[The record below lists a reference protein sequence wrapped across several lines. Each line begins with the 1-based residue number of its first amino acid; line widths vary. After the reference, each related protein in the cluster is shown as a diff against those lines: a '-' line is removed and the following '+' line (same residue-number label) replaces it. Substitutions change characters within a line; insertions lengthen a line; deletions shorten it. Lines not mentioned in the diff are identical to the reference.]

1 MGRYIQRETYLR
13 QLMDR
18 MGNGEVKIIT
28 GPRRSGKSWLLN
40 RIFKDYLLEQGVAE
54 DNIIIVSFDMD
65 DDEETGD
72 LTDRQALKSYL
83 YSRITDDTT
92 PYYIILDEV
101 QEVEGFEKLVNG
113 LNARDNVDVY
123 ITGSNS
129 HFLSSDIKTIFRGR
143 GDEVKV
149 WPFSFREFCTD
160 RTEPVS
166 ELWKEYYT
174 YGGMPGLL
182 RQRTSEQKVAY
193 LQRLWNKT
201 YLDDVVERHKV
212 KNREAL
218 SALADA
224 LCSSVG
230 SLTNPNRISNVMSN
244 VQNTKIDSETVSN
257 YIGYLEEAFL
267 FEGAKR
273 YNIKGN
279 KYFESI
285 KKYYSVDVGLR
296 NAKLNFRQQEIT
308 HIMENVIYNELRMRG
323 FAVDVGVVEA
333 REMRN
338 GKSEYIQYEID
349 FIASNGR
356 DKYYIQS
363 AFSLDSEEKR
373 QQELRSLLKV
383 DDSFQKIVITGSDI
397 AAYTDD
403 KGIRIIDV
411 LTESDSL
418 RWHQTIAGDPAD
430 WLHYWAPGG
439 PMEQG
444 IQMLGIKSLPW
455 FAVTDSTGLVV
466 YSGPNCDLASK
477 KASELIR

>member
-149 WPFSFREFCTD
+149 WPFLFREFCTD

-230 SLTNPNRISNVMSN
+230 SLTNPNRISNVMRS

-397 AAYTDD
+397 ATYTDN
-403 KGIRIIDV
+403 KGIRFMG
-411 LTESDSL
+411 LFQFLLS
-418 RWHQTIAGDPAD
+418 
-430 WLHYWAPGG
+430 
-439 PMEQG
+439 G
-444 IQMLGIKSLPW
+444 I
-455 FAVTDSTGLVV
+455 
-466 YSGPNCDLASK
+466 
-477 KASELIR
+477 

>member
-1 MGRYIQRETYLR
+1 MEKYIKRETYLQ
-13 QLMDR
+13 QLIDR

-40 RIFKDYLLEQGVAE
+40 RIFKDYLLGQGVE
-54 DNIIIVSFDMD
+54 EENIIIVSFDLD
-65 DDEETGD
+65 DEEETGD

-83 YSRITDDTT
+83 YSRITDAAK
-92 PYYIILDEV
+92 PYYVILDEV
-101 QEVEGFEKLVNG
+101 QEVEGFEKIVNG
-113 LNARDNVDVY
+113 LNAKDNVDVY

-129 HFLSSDIKTIFRGR
+129 HFLSSDINTIFRGR
-143 GDEVKV
+143 GDEVRV
-149 WPFSFREFCTD
+149 WPFSFREFCCD
-160 RTEPVS
+160 RPEPVS

-182 RQRTSEQKVAY
+182 RQRTPEQKVAY

-212 KNREAL
+212 KNRDAL
-218 SALADA
+218 STLADA

-230 SLTNPNRISNVMSN
+230 SLTNPNRISNVLRN
-244 VQNTKIDSETVSN
+244 IQNTKIDPETISN

-267 FEGAKR
+267 FEGSKR

-279 KYFESI
+279 RYFESI

-308 HIMENVIYNELRMRG
+308 HIMENIIYNELRMRG

-349 FIASNGR
+349 FIASNGTN
-356 DKYYIQS
+356 KYYIQS
-363 AFSLDSEEKR
+363 AFSMDSDEKR
-373 QQELRSLLKV
+373 QQELKSLLKV
-383 DDSFQKIVITGSDI
+383 DDSFQKIVITGNDI
-397 AAYTDD
+397 AEYTDA
-403 KGIRIIDV
+403 KGIRFMG
-411 LTESDSL
+411 LFQFLQS
-418 RWHQTIAGDPAD
+418 
-430 WLHYWAPGG
+430 
-439 PMEQG
+439 G
-444 IQMLGIKSLPW
+444 I
-455 FAVTDSTGLVV
+455 
-466 YSGPNCDLASK
+466 
-477 KASELIR
+477 

>member
-101 QEVEGFEKLVNG
+101 QEVDGFEKLVNG

-166 ELWKEYYT
+166 ELWKVYYT

-230 SLTNPNRISNVMSN
+230 SLTNPNRISNVMRS

-397 AAYTDD
+397 AAYTDN
-403 KGIRIIDV
+403 KGIRFMG
-411 LTESDSL
+411 LFQFLLS
-418 RWHQTIAGDPAD
+418 
-430 WLHYWAPGG
+430 
-439 PMEQG
+439 G
-444 IQMLGIKSLPW
+444 I
-455 FAVTDSTGLVV
+455 
-466 YSGPNCDLASK
+466 
-477 KASELIR
+477 

>member
-1 MGRYIQRETYLR
+1 MERYIQRETYLR

-54 DNIIIVSFDMD
+54 DNIVIVSFDMD

-230 SLTNPNRISNVMSN
+230 SLTNPNRISNVMRN

-257 YIGYLEEAFL
+257 YMGYLEEAFL

-383 DDSFQKIVITGSDI
+383 DDSFRKIVITGSDI

-403 KGIRIIDV
+403 KGIRFMG
-411 LTESDSL
+411 LFQFLLS
-418 RWHQTIAGDPAD
+418 
-430 WLHYWAPGG
+430 
-439 PMEQG
+439 G
-444 IQMLGIKSLPW
+444 I
-455 FAVTDSTGLVV
+455 
-466 YSGPNCDLASK
+466 
-477 KASELIR
+477 

>member
-1 MGRYIQRETYLR
+1 MEKYIKRETYLQ
-13 QLMDR
+13 QLIDR

-40 RIFKDYLLEQGVAE
+40 RIFKDYLLGQGVEE
-54 DNIIIVSFDMD
+54 DNIIIVSFDLD
-65 DDEETGD
+65 DEEETGD
-72 LTDRQALKSYL
+72 LTERQALKSYL
-83 YSRITDDTT
+83 YSRITDASK
-92 PYYIILDEV
+92 PYYVILDEV
-101 QEVEGFEKLVNG
+101 QEVEGFEKIVNG
-113 LNARDNVDVY
+113 LNAKDNVDVY

-129 HFLSSDIKTIFRGR
+129 HFLSSDINTIFRGR
-143 GDEVKV
+143 GDEVRV
-149 WPFSFREFCTD
+149 WPFSFREFCCD
-160 RTEPVS
+160 RPEPVS

-182 RQRTSEQKVAY
+182 RQRTPEQKVAY

-212 KNREAL
+212 KNRDAL
-218 SALADA
+218 STLADA

-230 SLTNPNRISNVMSN
+230 SLTNPNRISNVLRN
-244 VQNTKIDSETVSN
+244 IQNTKIDPETISN

-267 FEGAKR
+267 FEGSKR

-279 KYFESI
+279 RYFESI

-349 FIASNGR
+349 FIASNGT
-356 DKYYIQS
+356 DKYYVQS
-363 AFSLDSEEKR
+363 AFSLDGDEKR
-373 QQELRSLLKV
+373 QQELKSLLKV
-383 DDSFQKIVITGSDI
+383 DDSFQKIVITGNDI
-397 AAYTDD
+397 VEYTDA
-403 KGIRIIDV
+403 KGIRFMG
-411 LTESDSL
+411 LFQFLQS
-418 RWHQTIAGDPAD
+418 
-430 WLHYWAPGG
+430 
-439 PMEQG
+439 G
-444 IQMLGIKSLPW
+444 I
-455 FAVTDSTGLVV
+455 
-466 YSGPNCDLASK
+466 
-477 KASELIR
+477 

>member
-1 MGRYIQRETYLR
+1 MERYIQRETYLH
-13 QLMDR
+13 QLTDR

-40 RIFKDYLLEQGVAE
+40 RIFKDYLLGQGVAE

-65 DDEETGD
+65 DEVETGD

-83 YSRITDDTT
+83 NSRITDDTT

-113 LNARDNVDVY
+113 LNAKDNVDIY

-160 RTEPVS
+160 RTEPIS

-182 RQRTSEQKVAY
+182 RQRTPEQKVAY

-230 SLTNPNRISNVMSN
+230 SLTNPNRISNVIRN
-244 VQNTKIDSETVSN
+244 IQNTKIDSETVSN

-363 AFSLDSEEKR
+363 AYSLDSNEKD

-397 AAYTDD
+397 VAYTDD
-403 KGIRIIDV
+403 KGIRFIG
-411 LTESDSL
+411 LFQFLLS
-418 RWHQTIAGDPAD
+418 
-430 WLHYWAPGG
+430 
-439 PMEQG
+439 G
-444 IQMLGIKSLPW
+444 I
-455 FAVTDSTGLVV
+455 
-466 YSGPNCDLASK
+466 
-477 KASELIR
+477 

>member
-1 MGRYIQRETYLR
+1 MERYIQRETYLR
-13 QLMDR
+13 QLTDR
-18 MGNGEVKIIT
+18 MGNGEVKMIT

-40 RIFKDYLLEQGVAE
+40 RIFKDYLLGQGVEE

-65 DDEETGD
+65 DEEETGD

-83 YSRITDDTT
+83 YSHITNNTR

-113 LNARDNVDVY
+113 LNAKDNVDVY

-182 RQRTSEQKVAY
+182 RQRTPEQKVAY

-201 YLDDVVERHKV
+201 YLDDVVERHNV

-230 SLTNPNRISNVMSN
+230 SLTNPNRISNVLRN
-244 VQNTKIDSETVSN
+244 VQNTKIDPETVSN

-273 YNIKGN
+273 FNIKGN
-279 KYFESI
+279 RYFESI

-323 FAVDVGVVEA
+323 FAVDVGVVES

-363 AFSLDSEEKR
+363 AFSLDSDEKR

-397 AAYTDD
+397 SAYTDA
-403 KGIRIIDV
+403 KGIRFMG
-411 LTESDSL
+411 LYQFLLS
-418 RWHQTIAGDPAD
+418 
-430 WLHYWAPGG
+430 
-439 PMEQG
+439 G
-444 IQMLGIKSLPW
+444 I
-455 FAVTDSTGLVV
+455 
-466 YSGPNCDLASK
+466 
-477 KASELIR
+477 

>member
-1 MGRYIQRETYLR
+1 MYSEFIVILQKNRNNMAQYIQRETYLQ
-13 QLMDR
+13 QLINRMD
-18 MGNGEVKIIT
+18 NGEVKIVT

-40 RIFKDYLLEQGVAE
+40 RIFKDYLLSKGVPE
-54 DNIIIVSFDMD
+54 DNIIIVSFDV
-65 DDEETGD
+65 DDEEENGD

-83 YSRITDDTT
+83 YSRITSEHT

-101 QEVEGFEKLVNG
+101 QEVDGFEKIVNG
-113 LNARDNVDVY
+113 LNAKDNIDVY

-143 GDEVKV
+143 GDEVRV
-149 WPFSFREFCTD
+149 HPFSFKEFCTD

-182 RQRTSEQKVAY
+182 KQRTPEQKVAY

-201 YLDDVVERHKV
+201 YLDDVVERHNV

-230 SLTNPNRISNVMSN
+230 SLTNPNRMSNVMQS
-244 VQNTKIDSETVSN
+244 VQKVKVDPDTVAKYVS
-257 YIGYLEEAFL
+257 YLEEAFL

-273 YNIKGN
+273 FNIKGN

-285 KKYYSVDVGLR
+285 KKYYAADVGLR
-296 NAKLNFRQQEIT
+296 NAKLNFRQQEVT

-323 FAVDVGVVEA
+323 FAVDVGLVEA

-338 GKSEYIQYEID
+338 GKMEYIQYEVD
-349 FIASNGR
+349 FIASNGT

-363 AFSLDSEEKR
+363 AFALDTEEKK
-373 QQELRSLLKV
+373 QQELKSLFKI
-383 DDSFQKIVITGSDI
+383 DDSFRKIVIVGNDI
-397 AAYTDD
+397 AEYTDD
-403 KGIRIIDV
+403 KGIRYI
-411 LTESDSL
+411 
-418 RWHQTIAGDPAD
+418 
-430 WLHYWAPGG
+430 
-439 PMEQG
+439 
-444 IQMLGIKSLPW
+444 
-455 FAVTDSTGLVV
+455 GLFQF
-466 YSGPNCDLASK
+466 L
-477 KASELIR
+477 LQ

>member
-1 MGRYIQRETYLR
+1 MERYIQRETYLR

-129 HFLSSDIKTIFRGR
+129 HFLSSDIKTIIRGR

-230 SLTNPNRISNVMSN
+230 SLTNPNRISNVMRS

-397 AAYTDD
+397 AAYTDN
-403 KGIRIIDV
+403 KGIRFMG
-411 LTESDSL
+411 LFQFLLS
-418 RWHQTIAGDPAD
+418 
-430 WLHYWAPGG
+430 
-439 PMEQG
+439 G
-444 IQMLGIKSLPW
+444 I
-455 FAVTDSTGLVV
+455 
-466 YSGPNCDLASK
+466 
-477 KASELIR
+477 

>member
-1 MGRYIQRETYLR
+1 
-13 QLMDR
+13 
-18 MGNGEVKIIT
+18 
-28 GPRRSGKSWLLN
+28 
-40 RIFKDYLLEQGVAE
+40 
-54 DNIIIVSFDMD
+54 
-65 DDEETGD
+65 
-72 LTDRQALKSYL
+72 
-83 YSRITDDTT
+83 
-92 PYYIILDEV
+92 V
-101 QEVEGFEKLVNG
+101 QEVEGFEKLVNS
-113 LNARDNVDVY
+113 LNAKDNVDVY

-143 GDEVKV
+143 GDEVKI
-149 WPFSFREFCTD
+149 WPFSFREFCTN
-160 RTEPVS
+160 RTEPVG

-182 RQRTSEQKVAY
+182 RQRTPEQKVAY

-224 LCSSVG
+224 LCSSIG
-230 SLTNPNRISNVMSN
+230 SLTNPNRISNVLRN
-244 VQNTKIDSETVSN
+244 VQNTKIDPETVSN
-257 YIGYLEEAFL
+257 YISYLEEAFL

-285 KKYYSVDVGLR
+285 RKYYSVDVGLR
-296 NAKLNFRQQEIT
+296 NAKLNFRQQEVT
-308 HIMENVIYNELRMRG
+308 HIMENVVYNELRMRG

-363 AFSLDSEEKR
+363 AFSLESEEKR

-383 DDSFQKIVITGSDI
+383 DDSFQKIVITGNDI
-397 AAYTDD
+397 AEYSDD
-403 KGIRIIDV
+403 KGIRFMG
-411 LTESDSL
+411 LFQFLLS
-418 RWHQTIAGDPAD
+418 
-430 WLHYWAPGG
+430 
-439 PMEQG
+439 G
-444 IQMLGIKSLPW
+444 I
-455 FAVTDSTGLVV
+455 
-466 YSGPNCDLASK
+466 
-477 KASELIR
+477 

>member
-1 MGRYIQRETYLR
+1 MAQYIQRETYLQ
-13 QLMDR
+13 QLINRMD
-18 MGNGEVKIIT
+18 NGEVKIVT

-40 RIFKDYLLEQGVAE
+40 RIFKDYLLSKNVPEE
-54 DNIIIVSFDMD
+54 NIIIVSFDI
-65 DDEETGD
+65 DDEEENDD

-83 YSRITDDTT
+83 YSRITSEQA

-101 QEVEGFEKLVNG
+101 QEVDGFEKIVNG
-113 LNARDNVDVY
+113 LNAKDNIDVY

-143 GDEVKV
+143 GDEVRV
-149 WPFSFREFCTD
+149 WPFSFKEFCTN

-182 RQRTSEQKVAY
+182 KQRTPEQKVAY

-201 YLDDVVERHKV
+201 YLDDVVERHHV

-230 SLTNPNRISNVMSN
+230 SLTNPNRVSNILKS
-244 VQNTKIDSETVSN
+244 VQNVKIDSDTVAR

-267 FEGAKR
+267 FEGALR
-273 YNIKGN
+273 FNIKGN

-296 NAKLNFRQQEIT
+296 NAKLNFRQQEVT

-323 FAVDVGVVEA
+323 FAVDVGLVEA

-338 GKSEYIQYEID
+338 GKMEYIQYEVD
-349 FIASNGR
+349 FIANNGS

-363 AFSLDSEEKR
+363 AFALDTEEKR
-373 QQELRSLLKV
+373 QQELKSLLKI
-383 DDSFQKIVITGSDI
+383 DDSFRKIVVVGNDI
-397 AAYTDD
+397 AEYTDD
-403 KGIRIIDV
+403 KGIRYI
-411 LTESDSL
+411 
-418 RWHQTIAGDPAD
+418 
-430 WLHYWAPGG
+430 
-439 PMEQG
+439 
-444 IQMLGIKSLPW
+444 
-455 FAVTDSTGLVV
+455 GLFQF
-466 YSGPNCDLASK
+466 L
-477 KASELIR
+477 LQ